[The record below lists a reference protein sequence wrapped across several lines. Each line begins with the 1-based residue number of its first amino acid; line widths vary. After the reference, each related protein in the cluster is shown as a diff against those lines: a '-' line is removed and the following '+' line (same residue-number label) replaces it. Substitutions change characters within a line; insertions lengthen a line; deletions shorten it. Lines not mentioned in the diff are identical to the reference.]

1 VRPIEHT
8 FKALNEGD
16 DARLVLAGDAWPP
29 AGEGW
34 FVVSEILQKPDVIS
48 DFVRSLLESE
58 AGGRRDVAGSYLA
71 SGLSSMV
78 AGVPAGALIASGR
91 AWPLEPEGV
100 AVHLHPDGWFD
111 GMALRSA
118 ALWVLPGDPDAG
130 HPDATVLAGP
140 EELRERLA
148 GEIVRVAES
157 LFAAVRSATRYP
169 TRSMWGSLADGIAG
183 MALWRDRRSGIPDPE
198 VWERAGEFL
207 DALEARARLLK
218 DRPTLGAVTWSG
230 GCHRFSV
237 KSTCC
242 LYFKVFDGKP
252 DPEGEGYCSS
262 CPFRSVESR
271 NRKWSTWL
279 EEQAAA
285 I

>member
-8 FKALNEGD
+8 LKALSEGD
-16 DARLVLAGDAWPP
+16 DAKLVLAGDAWPP
-29 AGEGW
+29 AGDSW
-34 FVVSEILQKPDVIS
+34 FVISDILQNPDVIS
-48 DFVRSLLESE
+48 DFVRFLLASE

-71 SGLSSMV
+71 SGLTGMV
-78 AGVPAGALIASGR
+78 AGIPAGALIASGR

-111 GMALRSA
+111 GMALRSP
-118 ALWVLPGDPDAG
+118 ALWVLPGDPDEA
-130 HPDATVLAGP
+130 HPDATVLGSLD
-140 EELRERLA
+140 ELKERLA
-148 GEIVRVAES
+148 DEIVRVAEP

-183 MALWRDRRSGIPDPE
+183 MALWRDRRSGDPDPA
-198 VWERAGEFL
+198 VWERAGKFL
-207 DALEARARLLK
+207 DGLEARARLLK
-218 DRPTLGAVTWSG
+218 DRPTLGEVTWSG

-262 CPFRSVESR
+262 CPFRSEESR